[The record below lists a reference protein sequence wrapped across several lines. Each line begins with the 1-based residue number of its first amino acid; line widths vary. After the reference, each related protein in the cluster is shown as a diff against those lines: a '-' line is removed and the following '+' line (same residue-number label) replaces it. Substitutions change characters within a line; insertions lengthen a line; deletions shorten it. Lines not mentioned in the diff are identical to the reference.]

1 VGAGNREAS
10 AALARFGFELS
21 DEPRWVEAHGLL
33 AQPDSWHR
41 GWPGGGLIASE
52 AAQLAV
58 GLGRCDGAEA
68 LDHLTAVTA
77 EHPALTVLCAER
89 EVAEALAARTGRR
102 AQRATLHTLA
112 EPLEAI
118 DLEVA
123 PLPELDERQG
133 EAAVEGDGAVEVA
146 AAADLGHVPRSL
158 RHELAVARR
167 NGRVWSVWVE
177 GLPVS
182 FAHANWRSPRWF
194 DVSVETL
201 PGFRQLG
208 LGEMVARALILDETA
223 AGRAPVWGAL
233 EDNHA
238 SLRLAAR
245 LGFAAVDHLWVIA
258 PVTAELGGD
267 AP

>member
-1 VGAGNREAS
+1 MGAGNREAS
-10 AALARFGFELS
+10 AARARFGFELP

-33 AQPDSWHR
+33 AQPESWHR
-41 GWPGGGLIASE
+41 SWPGGGLIASD
-52 AAQLAV
+52 AAQLGV
-58 GLGRCDGAEA
+58 GLGRCDSAEA

-77 EHPALTVLCAER
+77 EHPSLTVLCAER

-123 PLPELDERQG
+123 PLPKLDEDAG
-133 EAAVEGDGAVEVA
+133 EGGGEVA
-146 AAADLGHVPRSL
+146 TGADLGHVPRSL

-208 LGEMVARALILDETA
+208 LGELVARALILDETA